1 MQKSARDMVL
11 SLALIVLAAGVV
23 WLFLPHTDGEP
34 EVKRVDYR
42 VDLLTAR
49 RAASYP
55 VAAPEGLPEEWKPT
69 SVRYRAAEDESWHLG
84 FRTPDGEYAAVEQS
98 SGKRKAFIEKKT
110 QRAETTGD
118 AERID
123 GKTWTRYEGEHYDAL
138 VLEDTSGSTTVVTG
152 TASFGEMAKL
162 AEALRTE

>member
-23 WLFLPHTDGEP
+23 WLFLPRTGGEP

-42 VDLLTAR
+42 IDLLTAR

-55 VAAPEGLPEEWKPT
+55 VVAPEGLPKAWKPT

-98 SGKRKAFIEKKT
+98 VGKRTAFIEDKT
-110 QRAETTGD
+110 QRAEPTG
-118 AERID
+118 ATQRID
-123 GKTWTRYEGEHYDAL
+123 GKTWTRYEGERYDAL
-138 VLEDTSGSTTVVTG
+138 VLEDTPGSTTVVTG
-152 TASFGEMAKL
+152 TASFGELTKM
-162 AEALRTE
+162 AEALRAE